1 MIDSI
6 FQVLGSGLK
15 LWSSLESRRY
25 LDKYISLRKD
35 WYAEKSKPENEQN
48 HAVLDNIKFELS
60 LLCSGFSSSVEHENP
75 ANKPQSN

>member
-15 LWSSLESRRY
+15 LWSSLESRKY

-35 WYAEKSKPENEQN
+35 YYAEKSKPENEQD

-60 LLCSGFSSSVEHENP
+60 LLCAGFSASVESENLKNQ
-75 ANKPQSN
+75 AKP